1 MNNYIIAVDPLVKE
15 NTVNATT
22 EFTGTNNFYA
32 DEKMHNLLESGNIN
46 EYLNYVKY
54 KHMYSD
60 SNKPEEYSYDKN
72 KYKKQMI
79 DTIWNNIMILENR
92 IKEFRLK

>member
-1 MNNYIIAVDPLVKE
+1 MNNYVIEVDSLVKD
-15 NTVNATT
+15 TVNS
-22 EFTGTNNFYA
+22 GTNNFYA
-32 DEKMHNLLESGNIN
+32 DEKMHNLLESGDIN
-46 EYLNYVKY
+46 EYLDYVRY

-60 SNKPEEYSYDKN
+60 SNKPKECQYDKN

-79 DTIWNNIMILENR
+79 DNIWNNIMILENR